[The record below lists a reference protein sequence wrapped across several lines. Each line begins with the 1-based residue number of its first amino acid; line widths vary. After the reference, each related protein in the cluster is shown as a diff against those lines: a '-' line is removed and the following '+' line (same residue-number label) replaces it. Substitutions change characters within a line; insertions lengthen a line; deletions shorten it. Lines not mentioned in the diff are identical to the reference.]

1 MAIVLSVMQRR
12 RRLDAAAAVAALY
25 VVVALATAPTAVDA
39 AVGDDKL
46 VAALLDPGHAR
57 NNATDRRNVK
67 CDLSLK
73 YACTVLGAVVNKWY
87 NGTDM
92 LSRLLAAKGR
102 PEAGSALQFEEP
114 LGKQR
119 ERPC

>member
-1 MAIVLSVMQRR
+1 
-12 RRLDAAAAVAALY
+12 
-25 VVVALATAPTAVDA
+25 
-39 AVGDDKL
+39 
-46 VAALLDPGHAR
+46 
-57 NNATDRRNVK
+57 
-67 CDLSLK
+67 
-73 YACTVLGAVVNKWY
+73 LGAVVNKWY

-102 PEAGSALQFEEP
+102 PEAGSALQFEGP